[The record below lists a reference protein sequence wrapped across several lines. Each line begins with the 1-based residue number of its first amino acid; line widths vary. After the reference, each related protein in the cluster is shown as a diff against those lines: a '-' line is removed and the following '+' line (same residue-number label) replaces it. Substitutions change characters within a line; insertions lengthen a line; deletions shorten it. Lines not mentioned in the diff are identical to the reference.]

1 MASDRRL
8 LGYAVALSG
17 VALFTPD
24 ALMIRLADAEPFTYI
39 LIRSLLVAGALTL
52 GIALFARASPW
63 PLFRRMG
70 RPGIW
75 AGLLNGV
82 SSLCFVFAFS
92 HTAAANVLVYIAA
105 QPALVG
111 AIAWLVIREP
121 VGRSTLFAMLG
132 TAVGIGIVV
141 SHSLGTPSLLGD
153 GAALMAALLSAS
165 WFVVL
170 RRHAEVDLVPSVA
183 LSGLITAGLCLILL
197 VATGT
202 GWSGFAALG
211 WSNIGWT
218 LLNCGLMVPLAL
230 GLVAIAPRLL
240 PAAEVSLLMLIEV
253 VVGPLWVWAVL
264 GEVPPTATLIGGTVI
279 LLSVGTHAA
288 LRLRHRRAP
297 APA

>member
-1 MASDRRL
+1 MASDRRV
-8 LGYAVALSG
+8 LGYAVTLSG

-24 ALMIRLADAEPFTYI
+24 ALMIRLAGAEPFTYI
-39 LIRSLLVAGALTL
+39 LLRSLLVAGALTL
-52 GIALFARASPW
+52 GIALFARSSPW

-82 SSLCFVFAFS
+82 SSLCFVFAFW

-111 AIAWLVIREP
+111 LIAWIAIREP
-121 VGRSTLFAMLG
+121 VGRSTVFAMLG
-132 TAVGIGIVV
+132 TAIGIGIVV
-141 SHSLGTPSLLGD
+141 SQSLGTPSLLGD
-153 GAALMAALLSAS
+153 GAALLAALFSAG

-170 RRHAEVDLVPSVA
+170 RRHSEIDLVPSVA
-183 LSGLITAGLCLILL
+183 LSGVVTASLCVVLL
-197 VATGT
+197 LATGT
-202 GWSGFAALG
+202 GWSGFAALD
-211 WSNIGWT
+211 WSAIGWT
-218 LLNCGLMVPLAL
+218 VLNCGLFVPLAL

-253 VVGPLWVWAVL
+253 VVGPLWVWWVL
-264 GEVPPTATLIGGTVI
+264 GEVPPSATLIGGAVI

-288 LRLRHRRAP
+288 LRLRRRTAP
-297 APA
+297 AA